1 MMYPKAAAP
10 GVVRL
15 DQIPR
20 WTEQELGAA
29 ALGGAALG
37 DIAIAADLMGLE
49 PPGLGVTALDG
60 DPGASGAGFAAGA
73 PSYATAI
80 ASTSSAGDDDPG
92 GFDDP
97 LSAHGLELRGRGRG
111 SGGAP
116 KFPVNAE
123 LNAKVYVWRG
133 APWALEVDA
142 VVNSTSESLDPA
154 LSSPGLHDEAGPGL
168 AEECATLGG
177 CRTGE
182 AKMTGAYELPAR
194 RVIHTVGPR
203 YTDKYQTAAENALS
217 RCYRICLELLLENE
231 LRSIAL
237 LPIYSEAKGYPR
249 EPAAHVA
256 IRTVRRFLE
265 KHGRGMAAVVFCIQT
280 DDDHLIYKRLLPLYF
295 PRDSSEEMAAQ
306 ALLPADVGDENGEI
320 VIAERM
326 IRISKM
332 PGLPPAS
339 TAANGASTS
348 SALIPAQP
356 PGQLTL
362 SSSAFDDSLLDP
374 AFISMAKDPDQ
385 RRVEQ
390 REHAVASA
398 QTGWI
403 WLWARCLGLDLG
415 DTVVSLLTAGEQ
427 LALHGRYLARAEK
440 LDLTEVQDMRIM
452 YRGGT
457 DSAGR
462 SVMVVVG
469 AHFLV
474 RCLDLESFIFHAVK
488 EFEPIL
494 HRPFTIVYFHA
505 ATTLPAMA
513 DYGWMKRLLN
523 VLGPKFRTNLHTV
536 YAVHP
541 DMRLKGTVWGMQLL
555 VDPLVFKKVKYVGR
569 LLELFR
575 HVSRE
580 QITIPEF
587 VFMHDVEVNP
597 QDVVTMSFQS
607 RFVSPQARLP
617 APA

>member
-1 MMYPKAAAP
+1 
-10 GVVRL
+10 
-15 DQIPR
+15 
-20 WTEQELGAA
+20 
-29 ALGGAALG
+29 
-37 DIAIAADLMGLE
+37 MGLE
-49 PPGLGVTALDG
+49 PPGIGVTALDG
-60 DPGASGAGFAAGA
+60 DPGASGAGVAAGA
-73 PSYATAI
+73 SSYATAI
-80 ASTSSAGDDDPG
+80 ASTSSAGDEDPG

-123 LNAKVYVWRG
+123 LNVKVYVWRG

-168 AEECATLGG
+168 AEEDAWEGG
-177 CRTGE
+177 GDVVSCSSR
-182 AKMTGAYELPAR
+182 
-194 RVIHTVGPR
+194 
-203 YTDKYQTAAENALS
+203 ENAAAVSHSSPFSFRPANFPTYVHPSALFPLFS
-217 RCYRICLELLLENE
+217 LPHDNPLPPG
-231 LRSIAL
+231 SIAL

-295 PRDSSEEMAAQ
+295 PRDSSEEVAAQ
-306 ALLPADVGDENGEI
+306 SLLPADVGDENGEI

-332 PGLPPAS
+332 PCLPS
-339 TAANGASTS
+339 SANSASTS

-356 PGQLTL
+356 PGQLSL
-362 SSSAFDDSLLDP
+362 SSTFDDSLLDP

-587 VFMHDVEVNP
+587 VF
-597 QDVVTMSFQS
+597 
-607 RFVSPQARLP
+607 
-617 APA
+617 

>member
-1 MMYPKAAAP
+1 MYPKAAAP

-20 WTEQELGAA
+20 WTEQEFGAA

-49 PPGLGVTALDG
+49 PPGIGVAPPGLAALDG
-60 DPGASGAGFAAGA
+60 DPGASSAGVATGAS
-73 PSYATAI
+73 SYATAI
-80 ASTSSAGDDDPG
+80 ASTSSAGDEDPG

-97 LSAHGLELRGRGRG
+97 LSAHGLELRGRGRGRG

-168 AEECATLGG
+168 AEECATLVRARPPRSSP
-177 CRTGE
+177 CR
-182 AKMTGAYELPAR
+182 AVPSDA
-194 RVIHTVGPR
+194 
-203 YTDKYQTAAENALS
+203 S
-217 RCYRICLELLLENE
+217 LLLLCVSE
-231 LRSIAL
+231 LSHRPIIPSLQSRHCVLTMLLPHTLARPAL
-237 LPIYSEAKGYPR
+237 LC
-249 EPAAHVA
+249 PASVHLPCPPHGSPG
-256 IRTVRRFLE
+256 TVRRFLE

-280 DDDHLIYKRLLPLYF
+280 DDDHLIYKRCPPLLPTCTCSPLAPAPHLHLLPTCTCSPLAPAPHLHLLPTCTCSPLAPAPHLHLLPTCTRSPLAPAPHLHPLPRFPVALSSSHTPLLLLVPVSRNSHSHSHSHSLSLPCVLPPLPPSHGLCRLLPLYF
-295 PRDSSEEMAAQ
+295 PRDSSEEAAAQ
-306 ALLPADVGDENGEI
+306 SLLPADVGDENGEI

-332 PGLPPAS
+332 PGLPPATT
-339 TAANGASTS
+339 TANSASTS

-452 YRGGT
+452 
-457 DSAGR
+457 
-462 SVMVVVG
+462 
-469 AHFLV
+469 
-474 RCLDLESFIFHAVK
+474 
-488 EFEPIL
+488 
-494 HRPFTIVYFHA
+494 
-505 ATTLPAMA
+505 
-513 DYGWMKRLLN
+513 
-523 VLGPKFRTNLHTV
+523 
-536 YAVHP
+536 
-541 DMRLKGTVWGMQLL
+541 
-555 VDPLVFKKVKYVGR
+555 
-569 LLELFR
+569 
-575 HVSRE
+575 
-580 QITIPEF
+580 
-587 VFMHDVEVNP
+587 
-597 QDVVTMSFQS
+597 
-607 RFVSPQARLP
+607 
-617 APA
+617 

>member
-1 MMYPKAAAP
+1 
-10 GVVRL
+10 
-15 DQIPR
+15 
-20 WTEQELGAA
+20 
-29 ALGGAALG
+29 
-37 DIAIAADLMGLE
+37 MGLE
-49 PPGLGVTALDG
+49 PPGIGVTALDG
-60 DPGASGAGFAAGA
+60 DPGASGAGVAAGA
-73 PSYATAI
+73 SSYATAI
-80 ASTSSAGDDDPG
+80 ASTSSAGDEDPG

-168 AEECATLGG
+168 AEECATLVRMRGRG
-177 CRTGE
+177 AGMWLVAVHGNGRGE
-182 AKMTGAYELPAR
+182 DDGRVRAPRQVSPSLPLPAAPSPLLAFPHPPHPLHSLTPPSPSAR
-194 RVIHTVGPR
+194 DPALPLTSPPPR
-203 YTDKYQTAAENALS
+203 PFPMSVDTRCIITEGGQGAGVLGSAWGKIMLKLENAAAVSHSSPFSFRPANFPTYVHPSALFPLFS
-217 RCYRICLELLLENE
+217 LPHDNPLPPG
-231 LRSIAL
+231 SIAL

-295 PRDSSEEMAAQ
+295 PRDSSEEVAAQ
-306 ALLPADVGDENGEI
+306 SLLPADVGDENGEI

-332 PGLPPAS
+332 PCLPS
-339 TAANGASTS
+339 SANSASTS

-356 PGQLTL
+356 PGQLSL
-362 SSSAFDDSLLDP
+362 SSTFDDSLLDP

-390 REHAVASA
+390 REHALASA

-452 YRGGT
+452 
-457 DSAGR
+457 
-462 SVMVVVG
+462 
-469 AHFLV
+469 
-474 RCLDLESFIFHAVK
+474 
-488 EFEPIL
+488 
-494 HRPFTIVYFHA
+494 
-505 ATTLPAMA
+505 
-513 DYGWMKRLLN
+513 
-523 VLGPKFRTNLHTV
+523 
-536 YAVHP
+536 
-541 DMRLKGTVWGMQLL
+541 
-555 VDPLVFKKVKYVGR
+555 
-569 LLELFR
+569 
-575 HVSRE
+575 
-580 QITIPEF
+580 
-587 VFMHDVEVNP
+587 
-597 QDVVTMSFQS
+597 
-607 RFVSPQARLP
+607 
-617 APA
+617 

>member
-1 MMYPKAAAP
+1 MMHGKLAAP
-10 GVVRL
+10 GVVKL
-15 DQIPR
+15 DQVPR
-20 WTEQELGAA
+20 WTEQDFASA
-29 ALGGAALG
+29 SLGGTAL
-37 DIAIAADLMGLE
+37 DDMALAADLMGLDAPGLA
-49 PPGLGVTALDG
+49 PPGYAALE
-60 DPGASGAGFAAGA
+60 GAAGAAGA
-73 PSYATAI
+73 PSYAAAI
-80 ASTSSAGDDDPG
+80 AATSDAGDEEAG

-97 LSAHGLELRGRGRG
+97 LTERGMELRGRGRG
-111 SGGAP
+111 SGGSA
-116 KFPVNAE
+116 KFPVSAE
-123 LNAKVYVWRG
+123 LNAKIYVWRG
-133 APWALEVDA
+133 WPWALEVDA
-142 VVNSTSESLDPA
+142 VVNSTSEALDPA
-154 LSSPGLHDEAGPGL
+154 FSTPGLHDDAGPGL
-168 AEECATLGG
+168 AEECAALGG

-237 LPIYSEAKGYPR
+237 APIYSEAKGYPR

-265 KHGRGMAAVVFCIQT
+265 KHGRGMTAVVLCIQS
-280 DDDHLIYKRLLPLYF
+280 DDDHDIYKRLLPLYF
-295 PRDSSEEMAAQ
+295 PRDAAEEAAAQ
-306 ALLPADVGDENGEI
+306 GLLPADVGDENGEI

-332 PGLPPAS
+332 PGQTNGTPA
-339 TAANGASTS
+339 ASTS
-348 SALIPAQP
+348 SAVIPAQSS
-356 PGQLTL
+356 GLLSL
-362 SSSAFDDSLLDP
+362 SSPLDDSLLDP

-440 LDLTEVQDMRIM
+440 LDLSEVQDMRIM

-488 EFEPIL
+488 EFEPIIN
-494 HRPFTIVYFHA
+494 RPFTIVYFHA
-505 ATTLPAMA
+505 ATALPAVA
-513 DYGWMKRLLN
+513 DFGWMKRLLN

-541 DMRLKGTVWGMQLL
+541 DVRLKGTVWGMQLL

-597 QDVVTMSFQS
+597 QDVVTMSFQT

>member
-1 MMYPKAAAP
+1 MYPKAAAP

-168 AEECATLGG
+168 AEECATLV
-177 CRTGE
+177 RARRAPTGE

-488 EFEPIL
+488 
-494 HRPFTIVYFHA
+494 
-505 ATTLPAMA
+505 
-513 DYGWMKRLLN
+513 
-523 VLGPKFRTNLHTV
+523 TV